1 MDIQQLAQE
10 KEFAPFHSEDI
21 QKFSE
26 EWLLDASSGISLKKN
41 SSKESLKRKLRMCL
55 QDIPSHRYLRISY
68 FDNTYSGDTRKHR
81 STVLLLRK
89 MKEKLTIQHHM
100 AKSPHSATKHRSSP
114 FQPDWIL
121 PSALNCSLEMCN
133 ACLLLTFQGNMR
145 WNSNCLDV
153 VHPFKLEMPGF
164 GCLVRWILSKLL
176 FLPLPPPHIS
186 AASPKSH

>member
-26 EWLLDASSGISLKKN
+26 EWLFDASSGISLKKN

-81 STVLLLRK
+81 STV
-89 MKEKLTIQHHM
+89 
-100 AKSPHSATKHRSSP
+100 
-114 FQPDWIL
+114 
-121 PSALNCSLEMCN
+121 CSLGKWRKNWPFSTTWPRVHIQLQSTAPPLFSPIEFCPVLWIVLWRCATLVCFWLSKGTWGGIQTVWMWYT
-133 ACLLLTFQGNMR
+133 LSSLK
-145 WNSNCLDV
+145 CLD
-153 VHPFKLEMPGF
+153 LD
-164 GCLVRWILSKLL
+164 
-176 FLPLPPPHIS
+176 
-186 AASPKSH
+186 A